1 VLDDTARARILDFVR
16 PLSVGLD
23 GSTNY
28 GYVER
33 RLSVSRRLAERQR
46 ALRPD
51 QTVDEGQLFLL
62 AAFAGL
68 PDRRVAAG
76 SRSELLLQGAGVSR
90 QEIAA
95 LFRSLR
101 RFEAEP
107 QTPEERLVR
116 DAGLLESVGA
126 YGVAQ
131 LVVQGARER
140 QTLLE
145 MAEEIV
151 GRVSAVRFATE
162 AGEEAGA
169 EGVAFARDFAARLAE
184 EVRRFED

>member
-1 VLDDTARARILDFVR
+1 MLDETARARILDFVR

-33 RLSVSRRLAERQR
+33 RLTVARRLRDRQR
-46 ALRPD
+46 QLQPGD
-51 QTVDEGQLFLL
+51 EVDEDRLFLL

-68 PDRRVAAG
+68 PDRRVAG
-76 SRSELLLQGAGVSR
+76 GRTELLLQGAGVPPA
-90 QEIAA
+90 EIAT
-95 LFRSLR
+95 LFRSLK

-107 QTPEERLVR
+107 RTLEERLVR

-145 MAEEIV
+145 MSEEIV
-151 GRVSAVRFATE
+151 ARVGGVRFSTA
-162 AGEEAGA
+162 AGDEAGA
-169 EGVAFARDFAARLAE
+169 EGVLFARDFAARLAQ
-184 EVRRFED
+184 EVRRFEG

>member
-1 VLDDTARARILDFVR
+1 MPVLDDAARARILDFVR

-33 RLSVSRRLAERQR
+33 RLAVAQRLAARQR

-51 QTVDEGQLFLL
+51 EIDEDRLFLL

-68 PDRRVAAG
+68 PDRRVAG
-76 SRSELLLQGAGVSR
+76 GRTELLLQGAGVPR
-90 QEIAA
+90 EEIDV

-101 RFEAEP
+101 RFEADP
-107 QTPEERLVR
+107 KTPEERLVR

-131 LVVQGARER
+131 LVVQGTRER

-151 GRVSAVRFATE
+151 ERVGAVRFATE
-162 AGEEAGA
+162 AGEEAGS

-184 EVRRFED
+184 EVRKFEE